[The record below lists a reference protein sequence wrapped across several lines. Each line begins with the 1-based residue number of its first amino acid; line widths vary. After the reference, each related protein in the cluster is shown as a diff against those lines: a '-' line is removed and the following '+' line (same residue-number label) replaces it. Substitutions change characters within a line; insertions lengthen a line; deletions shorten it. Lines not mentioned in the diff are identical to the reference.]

1 MTNRPLNN
9 SRTCPVCD
17 SAKYSKLR
25 FCLNFENPFWRKCKN
40 CKSIYANEI
49 PAKAAI
55 EEHYAGYYD
64 GINLDVP
71 DFVRSTLDNRI
82 NSLIKYRTELNNVL
96 DIGFGAGVF
105 LRAAQS
111 KMWSCFGT
119 EYSPDSIR
127 IGKANGWTVHKGDL
141 SDGDLVGPFDIVV
154 AIEVLEHV
162 SNPEV
167 IVRIASNRLRVA
179 GGFYGTTP
187 NSNSINARLLG
198 EKWSVLSYPEH
209 QVLLNKRS
217 IKLLFSNSNLKPIAI
232 SSTGFNPIDV
242 INVLRLK
249 IDKKNSIPKN
259 DINRVSGGYAINSIF
274 ESRKT
279 LSVLKKLINR
289 VLTFLGIGD
298 SLVFLAE
305 KDKLDQY

>member
-1 MTNRPLNN
+1 MVNRPLKN
-9 SRTCPVCD
+9 SRKCPVCN

-25 FCLNFENPFWRKCKN
+25 FCLNSENPFWRKCKN
-40 CKSIYANEI
+40 CKSIYAHEI
-49 PAKAAI
+49 PTKAAI
-55 EEHYAGYYD
+55 EEHYVGYYN
-64 GINLDVP
+64 GINLDIP
-71 DFVRSTLDNRI
+71 EFVRSTLKKRI
-82 NSLIKYRTELNNVL
+82 NGLSKYRTELNNVL

-105 LRAAQS
+105 LQAAQS
-111 KMWSCFGT
+111 EGWSCFGT

-127 IGKANGWTVHKGDL
+127 IGNANGWTVHKGDL
-141 SDGDLVGPFDIVV
+141 NDGDLVGPFDIVT

-167 IVRIASNRLRVA
+167 IVRIASNRLRAA

-187 NSNSINARLLG
+187 NSNSINAILLG

-217 IKLLFSNSNLKPIAI
+217 MKILFNNSNLNPILI
-232 SSTGFNPIDV
+232 GSTGFNPIDI
-242 INVLRLK
+242 INLLRFK
-249 IDKKNSIPKN
+249 VDKQKSSDRN
-259 DINRVSGGYAINSIF
+259 DIDRVSGGYAINSVF

-279 LSVLKKLINR
+279 LALVKKLINR
-289 VLTFLGIGD
+289 ILTIFRIGD

-305 KDKLDQY
+305 KAK